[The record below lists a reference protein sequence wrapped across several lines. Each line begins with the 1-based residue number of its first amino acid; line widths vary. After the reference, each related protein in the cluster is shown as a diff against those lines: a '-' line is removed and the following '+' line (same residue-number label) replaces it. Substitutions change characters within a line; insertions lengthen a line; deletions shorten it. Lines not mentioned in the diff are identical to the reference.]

1 MNEFVKF
8 EVVDH
13 IGIITIDRPP
23 VNAVCEAV
31 RVGLTEIFEE
41 LNSRI
46 DVYCCILRAEGRMFC
61 AGHDLKEARQAKD
74 PELVKRINPTID
86 ASFRALHRCRVPMV
100 CACHGHVIGM
110 GFAYASLCDVVVAS
124 DDALFNFPEITVGT
138 VGGPAWLLRIVP
150 DKVAR
155 YHFYTATPFTAE
167 ELKQWGV
174 VQEIVPKEQLFD
186 AAMAIAKKIAKQY
199 PPALWASKMTIIE
212 GELEQYDVVALQS
225 RMRKRGNEELLGPD
239 PNRRECAVAKL
250 EKREPVFDPAPFE
263 RWKNLK

>member
-31 RVGLTEIFEE
+31 RVGLTEIFEQ

-124 DDALFNFPEITVGT
+124 EDATFNFPEITVGT

-155 YHFYTATPFTAE
+155 YHFFTATPFTAE

-174 VQEIVPKEQLFD
+174 VQEIVPRDQLFD

-239 PNRRECAVAKL
+239 PNRRECAMAKL

>member
-1 MNEFVKF
+1 MNPYVTFTVE
-8 EVVDH
+8 DH
-13 IGIITIDRPP
+13 IGIITIDHPP

-61 AGHDLKEARQAKD
+61 AGHDLKEAGQSKD
-74 PELVKRINPTID
+74 PEFRKRINPTID

-100 CACHGHVIGM
+100 AACHGHVIGM

-155 YHFYTATPFTAE
+155 YHFFTATPFTAE
-167 ELKQWGV
+167 ELKHWGV
-174 VQEIVPKEQLFD
+174 VQEVVPRDQLFD
-186 AAMAIAKKIAKQY
+186 TAMAVAKKIAKQY
-199 PPALWASKMTIIE
+199 PAALWASKMTIIE
-212 GELEQYDVVALQS
+212 GELERYDVVDLQS
-225 RMRKRGNEELLGPD
+225 RMRSRGNEQLLGPD
-239 PNRRECAVAKL
+239 PNRGECACAKL
-250 EKREPVFDPAPFE
+250 EHREPVYDPAPLE
-263 RWKNLK
+263 RWKTLK

>member
-23 VNAVCEAV
+23 VNAVCESI

-41 LNSRI
+41 LNTRT
-46 DVYCCILRAEGRMFC
+46 DVYCCILRAEGRMFS
-61 AGHDLKEARQAKD
+61 AGHDLKEAGQSKD
-74 PELVKRINPTID
+74 PEFRKRINPTID

-124 DDALFNFPEITVGT
+124 EDALFNFPEITVGT
-138 VGGPAWLLRIVP
+138 VGGPVWLMRIVP

-167 ELKQWGV
+167 ELKHWGV
-174 VQEIVPKEQLFD
+174 VHEIVPKDQLFD
-186 AAMAIAKKIAKQY
+186 AAMAVAKKIAKQY
-199 PPALWASKMTIIE
+199 PAALWASKMTMIE
-212 GELEQYDVVALQS
+212 GELEQYDVVDLQS
-225 RMRKRGNEELLGPD
+225 RMRKRGNEDLLGPD
-239 PNRRECAVAKL
+239 PNRTECGRAKL
-250 EKREPVFDPAPFE
+250 EHREPVFDLSRLK
-263 RWKNLK
+263 RWETLK